1 MGDKGEASKLGASQP
16 ALVIGGVNPS
26 GRKKRAS
33 FPPSARKLPPSQA
46 APTASNNNGGGGSGG
61 AHESHGLSDAEKAKI
76 HGKINGAKALE
87 ASEKMRAYLEN
98 KARKQRE
105 AMERR
110 YGVSSRSEN
119 GASSFGLQREAS
131 SVTLGVG
138 AEVKRA
144 AAIAVEAGIRACTP
158 ESSAMLAQGWADG
171 GLDGLMLG
179 GGETSATN
187 PASNRRGSV
196 GGGGGGGAVE
206 FARDGSADAGSIPR
220 VSPPRVAGFGTA
232 KRTRPPL
239 SNRTTTGIRT
249 TTTTTD
255 GQQRLDV
262 RRPAP
267 LARPPSSR
275 SGSDDGARSVE
286 ATPTGH
292 KQTRAKHG
300 PAAMTPS
307 ANDPLLDPG
316 DVDSPGDFP
325 SPAPSA
331 AARYIGRPLGL
342 HVTSPAAFGGMGS
355 AESTPGLT
363 PSEGVGGRG
372 GSFGIGER
380 AMEGGAVVGGAVGG
394 STTRGAAAASPE
406 LRRMRLPT
414 LSDVEDAARE
424 RGGAGSGYDSPDDSF
439 PDDARFGGDAGTDAA
454 DVIVRTPRSD
464 RSLAASPRS
473 EALRA
478 EEEHRAAARIQA
490 GARGHLC
497 RARMDR
503 ELRARRLALAAREM
517 EEVRAYDGDA
527 EDVLN
532 NVSVEVGD
540 GADDDE
546 AAVAAVAAAMHGSGG
561 SIEALQTA
569 VVDAV
574 RGVERSGGATGGSS
588 HLSAD
593 DTIARA
599 ADALTLSLTG
609 SLPSSVGRTTGTRGG
624 MNDDEDDDDGEG
636 GFFDDDEGNDVAGD
650 VSGDV
655 DAASLAAEELA
666 TVAKMQ
672 ASARDLLL
680 SMVDDDAASKAA
692 AAVSDGEAA
701 AVAKMQAS
709 ARLHLAR
716 S

>member
-1 MGDKGEASKLGASQP
+1 MGDKGDASKLGASQP

-33 FPPSARKLPPSQA
+33 FPPSARKLPPSAA
-46 APTASNNNGGGGSGG
+46 APTASNNNGGGTG
-61 AHESHGLSDAEKAKI
+61 ESHGLSDAEKAKI

-105 AMERR
+105 AMERK
-110 YGVSSRSEN
+110 YGVGSLSGGGKLSSDGSYH
-119 GASSFGLQREAS
+119 AAPREAS

-158 ESSAMLAQGWADG
+158 ESSAMLAQG
-171 GLDGLMLG
+171 LDGML
-179 GGETSATN
+179 E
-187 PASNRRGSV
+187 
-196 GGGGGGGAVE
+196 
-206 FARDGSADAGSIPR
+206 RDGSADLGSIPR

-232 KRTRPPL
+232 KLARPPL
-239 SNRTTTGIRT
+239 SNRSSIKGVKTNSAL
-249 TTTTTD
+249 D
-255 GQQRLDV
+255 GDRLLDA

-267 LARPPSSR
+267 LAQPPSSV
-275 SGSDDGARSVE
+275 GSDGSHPSSAE

-292 KQTRAKHG
+292 GRTGRGKHPNLNNTPG
-300 PAAMTPS
+300 PSLMTPS
-307 ANDPLLDPG
+307 ANDPLLDPA

-363 PSEGVGGRG
+363 PSEGQIGGREG
-372 GSFGIGER
+372 GLGGIGGR
-380 AMEGGAVVGGAVGG
+380 AGEAATGRAVTG
-394 STTRGAAAASPE
+394 RASPDVV
-406 LRRMRLPT
+406 RRMRLPT
-414 LSDVEDAARE
+414 LSDVEDAARL
-424 RGGAGSGYDSPDDSF
+424 GAGAGSGYDSPDDSF
-439 PDDARFGGDAGTDAA
+439 PDEHDVRFNSGNLTGAIDGAPRMYPDEVDGGTEH
-454 DVIVRTPRSD
+454 SD
-464 RSLAASPRS
+464 PGAPSPRS
-473 EALRA
+473 KALRL

-490 GARGHLC
+490 NARGHLVRC
-497 RARMDR
+497 RMDR

-517 EEVRAYDGDA
+517 EEVRAYDG
-527 EDVLN
+527 EDGGGSPGGGV
-532 NVSVEVGD
+532 D
-540 GADDDE
+540 GVDEE
-546 AAVAAVAAAMHGSGG
+546 AAAAVAAAMLTRPGGG
-561 SIEALQTA
+561 SIEALQRS

-574 RGVERSGGATGGSS
+574 RGVERAGASGGSS

-609 SLPSSVGRTTGTRGG
+609 SLPSSVGRTTGEGVFF
-624 MNDDEDDDDGEG
+624 DEDEG
-636 GFFDDDEGNDVAGD
+636 GEDGD
-650 VSGDV
+650 GVGL
-655 DAASLAAEELA
+655 DAAELDAAELAA
-666 TVAKMQ
+666 VAKMQ
-672 ASARDLLL
+672 ASARDLL
-680 SMVDDDAASKAA
+680 SKADDDAAATAA

>member
-1 MGDKGEASKLGASQP
+1 MGDKGDASKLGASQP

-33 FPPSARKLPPSQA
+33 FPPSARKLPPSAA
-46 APTASNNNGGGGSGG
+46 APTASNNNNGGGTG
-61 AHESHGLSDAEKAKI
+61 ESHGLSDAEKAKI

-105 AMERR
+105 AMERK
-110 YGVSSRSEN
+110 YGVGSLSGGGKLSSDGSYH
-119 GASSFGLQREAS
+119 AAPREAS

-158 ESSAMLAQGWADG
+158 ESSAMLAQG
-171 GLDGLMLG
+171 LDGML
-179 GGETSATN
+179 E
-187 PASNRRGSV
+187 
-196 GGGGGGGAVE
+196 
-206 FARDGSADAGSIPR
+206 RDGSADLGSIPR

-232 KRTRPPL
+232 KLARPPL
-239 SNRTTTGIRT
+239 SNRSSIKGVKTNNSAL
-249 TTTTTD
+249 D
-255 GQQRLDV
+255 GNRLLDA

-267 LARPPSSR
+267 LAQPPSSV
-275 SGSDDGARSVE
+275 GSDGSHPSSAE

-292 KQTRAKHG
+292 GRTGRGKHPNLNNTPG
-300 PAAMTPS
+300 PSLMTPS
-307 ANDPLLDPG
+307 ANDPLLDPA

-363 PSEGVGGRG
+363 PSEGQIGGR
-372 GSFGIGER
+372 
-380 AMEGGAVVGGAVGG
+380 EGGLGGMGGRAGEAATGRAAVTG
-394 STTRGAAAASPE
+394 RASPDVV
-406 LRRMRLPT
+406 RRMRLPT
-414 LSDVEDAARE
+414 LSDVEDAARL
-424 RGGAGSGYDSPDDSF
+424 GAGAGSGYDSPDDSF
-439 PDDARFGGDAGTDAA
+439 PDEHDVRFNSGNLTGAIDG
-454 DVIVRTPRSD
+454 TPRMYPDEVDGGTEHSD
-464 RSLAASPRS
+464 PGAPSPRS
-473 EALRA
+473 KALRL

-490 GARGHLC
+490 NARGHLVRC
-497 RARMDR
+497 RMDR

-517 EEVRAYDGDA
+517 EEVRVYDG
-527 EDVLN
+527 EDG
-532 NVSVEVGD
+532 SPGGGGD
-540 GADDDE
+540 GVDEE
-546 AAVAAVAAAMHGSGG
+546 AAAAAVAAAMLTRPGGG
-561 SIEALQTA
+561 SIEALQRS

-574 RGVERSGGATGGSS
+574 RGVDRAGASGGSS

-609 SLPSSVGRTTGTRGG
+609 SLPSSVGRTTGEGVFF
-624 MNDDEDDDDGEG
+624 DEDEGGEEDDGVGLDATEL
-636 GFFDDDEGNDVAGD
+636 
-650 VSGDV
+650 
-655 DAASLAAEELA
+655 DAAELAA
-666 TVAKMQ
+666 VAKMQ
-672 ASARDLLL
+672 ASARDLL
-680 SMVDDDAASKAA
+680 SKADDDAAATAA

>member
-1 MGDKGEASKLGASQP
+1 MGDKGDASKLGASQP

-33 FPPSARKLPPSQA
+33 FPPSARKLPPSAA
-46 APTASNNNGGGGSGG
+46 APTASNNNGGGTG
-61 AHESHGLSDAEKAKI
+61 ESHGLSDAEKAKI

-87 ASEKMRAYLEN
+87 ASEKMRAYLKN

-105 AMERR
+105 AMERK
-110 YGVSSRSEN
+110 YGVGSLSGGGKLSSDGSYH
-119 GASSFGLQREAS
+119 AAPREAS

-158 ESSAMLAQGWADG
+158 ESSAMLAQGLDG
-171 GLDGLMLG
+171 MLGLDG
-179 GGETSATN
+179 N
-187 PASNRRGSV
+187 PFGDGRGSRDFEGRGRGSGAV
-196 GGGGGGGAVE
+196 GVSAVE
-206 FARDGSADAGSIPR
+206 FARDGVADLGSIPR

-232 KRTRPPL
+232 KLARPPL
-239 SNRTTTGIRT
+239 SNRSSIKGVKTNSAL
-249 TTTTTD
+249 D
-255 GQQRLDV
+255 GDRLLDA

-267 LARPPSSR
+267 LAQPPSSV
-275 SGSDDGARSVE
+275 GSDGSHPSSAE

-292 KQTRAKHG
+292 GRTGRGKHPNLNNTPG
-300 PAAMTPS
+300 PSLMTPS
-307 ANDPLLDPG
+307 ANDPLLDPA

-363 PSEGVGGRG
+363 PSEGQIGGREG
-372 GSFGIGER
+372 GLGGIGGR
-380 AMEGGAVVGGAVGG
+380 AGEAATGRAVTG
-394 STTRGAAAASPE
+394 RASPDVV
-406 LRRMRLPT
+406 RRMRLPT
-414 LSDVEDAARE
+414 LSDVEDAARL
-424 RGGAGSGYDSPDDSF
+424 GAGAGSGYDSPDDSF
-439 PDDARFGGDAGTDAA
+439 PDEHDVRFNSGNLTGAIDGAPRMYPDEVDGGTEH
-454 DVIVRTPRSD
+454 SD
-464 RSLAASPRS
+464 PGAPSPRS
-473 EALRA
+473 KALRL

-490 GARGHLC
+490 NARGHLVRC
-497 RARMDR
+497 RMDR
-503 ELRARRLALAAREM
+503 EHRARRLALAAREM
-517 EEVRAYDGDA
+517 EEVRVYDG
-527 EDVLN
+527 EDGSPGGGV
-532 NVSVEVGD
+532 D
-540 GADDDE
+540 GVDEE
-546 AAVAAVAAAMHGSGG
+546 AAAAAVAAAMLTRPGGG
-561 SIEALQTA
+561 SIEALQRS

-574 RGVERSGGATGGSS
+574 RGVERAGASGGSS

-609 SLPSSVGRTTGTRGG
+609 SLPSSVGRTTGEGVFF
-624 MNDDEDDDDGEG
+624 DEDEG
-636 GFFDDDEGNDVAGD
+636 GEDGD
-650 VSGDV
+650 GVGL
-655 DAASLAAEELA
+655 DAAELDAAELAA
-666 TVAKMQ
+666 VAKMQ
-672 ASARDLLL
+672 ASARDLL
-680 SMVDDDAASKAA
+680 SKADDDAAATAA

>member
-1 MGDKGEASKLGASQP
+1 MGDKGDASKLGASQP

-33 FPPSARKLPPSQA
+33 FPPSARKLPPSAA
-46 APTASNNNGGGGSGG
+46 APTASNNNNGGGGMGG
-61 AHESHGLSDAEKAKI
+61 AHEGHGLSDAERAKI

-110 YGVSSRSEN
+110 YGVGSLSGGSKLSD
-119 GASSFGLQREAS
+119 GSAAAPREAS

-158 ESSAMLAQGWADG
+158 ESSAMLAQGLDEGRFDAFG
-171 GLDGLMLG
+171 GSRDL
-179 GGETSATN
+179 ER
-187 PASNRRGSV
+187 PRGSV
-196 GGGGGGGAVE
+196 GGGGLAVE
-206 FARDGSADAGSIPR
+206 LARDGSADAGSIPR

-232 KRTRPPL
+232 KLARPPL
-239 SNRTTTGIRT
+239 SNRSSGGGT
-249 TTTTTD
+249 
-255 GQQRLDV
+255 RLDA

-267 LARPPSSR
+267 LARPPSSA
-275 SGSDDGARSVE
+275 GSDGSAGTTPE

-292 KQTRAKHG
+292 KHEGVRGYPANTTPG
-300 PAAMTPS
+300 PVMMTPS
-307 ANDPLLDPG
+307 ANDPLLPPG

-363 PSEGVGGRG
+363 PSEPGGM
-372 GSFGIGER
+372 
-380 AMEGGAVVGGAVGG
+380 AGGAGSAGDKNVGQQN
-394 STTRGAAAASPE
+394 SPDV
-406 LRRMRLPT
+406 RRMRLPT
-414 LSDVEDAARE
+414 LSDVEDAARA
-424 RGGAGSGYDSPDDSF
+424 GGGSGSGYDSPDDSF
-439 PDDARFGGDAGTDAA
+439 PDDARYLAGGAGA
-454 DVIVRTPRSD
+454 DRNGFKPERHREDPGS
-464 RSLAASPRS
+464 SSPRS
-473 EALRA
+473 EALRLD
-478 EEEHRAAARIQA
+478 EEHRAAARIQA
-490 GARGHLC
+490 GARGHLV

-517 EEVRAYDGDA
+517 EEVRAYDGDG
-527 EDVLN
+527 EDDGGGGGHRGG
-532 NVSVEVGD
+532 GD
-540 GADDDE
+540 GGMDEE
-546 AAVAAVAAAMHGSGG
+546 AAAAAVAAAMLTRPGG
-561 SIEALQTA
+561 GDPSIEALQMSVA
-569 VVDAV
+569 DAV
-574 RGVERSGGATGGSS
+574 RGTDRAGRSGGSES
-588 HLSAD
+588 RLSAD

-609 SLPSSVGRTTGTRGG
+609 SLPSSVGRTTGGG
-624 MNDDEDDDDGEG
+624 MNDDEEEDGGGGGFLDEDDG
-636 GFFDDDEGNDVAGD
+636 DGD
-650 VSGDV
+650 GDH
-655 DAASLAAEELA
+655 DAAA
-666 TVAKMQ
+666 
-672 ASARDLLL
+672 
-680 SMVDDDAASKAA
+680 KAA
-692 AAVSDGEAA
+692 AASDGEAA
-701 AVAKMQAS
+701 AAAKMQAS